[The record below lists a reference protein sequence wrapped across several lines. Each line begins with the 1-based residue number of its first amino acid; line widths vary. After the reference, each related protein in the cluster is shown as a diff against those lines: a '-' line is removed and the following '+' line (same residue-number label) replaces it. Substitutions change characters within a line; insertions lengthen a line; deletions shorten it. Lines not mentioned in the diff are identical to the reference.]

1 MNREQKRSWAIVIG
15 MSLAL
20 VLCVAALIVHRLG
33 ARSPKPML
41 GLQIV
46 AQGLLVVA
54 AVAQGT
60 GVLVCLR
67 VKPDQGAVTSDERD
81 KQIEKNAYL
90 AGFGAVYLF
99 VIIAS
104 FAPIAIL
111 GEKGSIPVTWMP
123 GLLVGAGLCQAY
135 AMCVATLIQYG
146 RTGKGDPS

>member
-1 MNREQKRSWAIVIG
+1 MNREQKRAWAIVIS

-20 VLCVAALIVHRLG
+20 ILVVVAGVLHFLDLGSPRLFVYMAALVQAI
-33 ARSPKPML
+33 
-41 GLQIV
+41 
-46 AQGLLVVA
+46 
-54 AVAQGT
+54 
-60 GVLVCLR
+60 GVLACFR
-67 VKPDQGAVTSDERD
+67 VQPDPGVVISDERD

-111 GEKGSIPVTWMP
+111 GEKASVPVTWLP

-135 AMCVATLIQYG
+135 AMCVAILVQYG
-146 RTGKGDPS
+146 RGRKGEHV